1 MHEWAMSEPKPAHH
15 QNFGANMRLYTQ
27 QIGVAI
33 VRASVRMEHKAE
45 TKTNVQVTILKE
57 VFDRK
62 VPGRQ
67 AC

>member
-1 MHEWAMSEPKPAHH
+1 
-15 QNFGANMRLYTQ
+15 MRLYTQ

-33 VRASVRMEHKAE
+33 VRASVRMEHKEE